1 MRLNLL
7 LALVLALT
15 VIPSPTF
22 GATAKA
28 GIRFPLAEK
37 NAMQVA
43 INGRLMTVE
52 GRIWSAT
59 GGLGG
64 GEHIHFDARI
74 KNASQTTAFYSILI
88 AFFDSQWN
96 LIAAD
101 GFTQIFGQSSGK
113 IDSHNANLYLP
124 KDGLRN
130 VAVYQITFYDDSASI
145 GKQ

>member
-15 VIPSPTF
+15 VIPNPTF

-37 NAMQVA
+37 NPMQVA

-52 GRIWSAT
+52 GRIWSTT

-74 KNASQTTAFYSILI
+74 KNASQTTAFYSIHI
-88 AFFDSQWN
+88 AFFDSQWK

-101 GFTQIFGQSSGK
+101 GFYSDLRPIFGR
-113 IDSHNANLYLP
+113 D
-124 KDGLRN
+124 
-130 VAVYQITFYDDSASI
+130 
-145 GKQ
+145 